1 MSYDWVLLFTDIGLI
16 GSISALIIT
25 VAVVLGR
32 REDARAASA
41 TAIRTNSTSARSNF
55 HNQPTVQVSD

>member
-1 MSYDWVLLFTDIGLI
+1 MRYDWVLLFTDIGLI

-32 REDARAASA
+32 REDGRAAA
-41 TAIRTNSTSARSNF
+41 TAAVRKPLPSVRSNF
-55 HNQPTVQVSD
+55 HNQPGVQVGD

>member
-1 MSYDWVLLFTDIGLI
+1 MRYDWVLLFTDIGLI

-32 REDARAASA
+32 REDGRAASTDA
-41 TAIRTNSTSARSNF
+41 VRKPSPSVRSNF
-55 HNQPTVQVSD
+55 HNEPGVQVSD

>member
-1 MSYDWVLLFTDIGLI
+1 MSYDWKLLFTDIGLI

-32 REDARAASA
+32 REDRRAASA
-41 TAIRTNSTSARSNF
+41 APRPAVSLRSDF
-55 HNQPTVQVSD
+55 HNQPRVQVGN